1 MEIEKTPLEGLLI
14 VKPKV
19 YHDERGSFQEIY
31 SKKILEGLNMENLV
45 QENES
50 FSHQNVLRGLHF
62 QRDLNVQGK
71 LVRVVTGAVLDF
83 SVDLRK
89 NSLTYG
95 KHYGIILS
103 AKDNI
108 QLYVPEGFAHGFLS
122 LEEGSTFVY
131 KCTAEYNQKSESG
144 IIWNDPTLDI
154 GWGISSPILS
164 DKDAALPKF
173 DKGHI
178 YFS

>member
-19 YHDERGSFQEIY
+19 YPDERGSFQEIY
-31 SKKILEGLNMENLV
+31 NKKILERLNMDNLV

-50 FSHQNVLRGLHF
+50 FSHKNVLRGLHF
-62 QRDLNVQGK
+62 QRDLHVQGK
-71 LVRVVTGAVLDF
+71 LVRVVTGSVLDF

-89 NSLTYG
+89 DSETCG
-95 KHYGIILS
+95 KCYGIILS

-131 KCTAEYNQKSESG
+131 KCTAKYTKESESG
-144 IIWNDPTLDI
+144 IVWNDPILDI
-154 GWGISSPILS
+154 RWGVKNPILS

-173 DKGHI
+173 DKDKV